1 MVTFDAAPNYEDAE
15 DQGTNNTYVVDV
27 TATSGTG
34 TREMTATQT
43 ITVTVT
49 DVAEQSAKP
58 DKPTLAAVSG
68 STTSLTATWT
78 KPDLN
83 GGPDITGYD
92 LQYRAGATGTWSSST
107 SYGATVTT
115 ATITGLT
122 ADTSYQARV
131 LAKNGETDSDWS
143 DASDAVST
151 NAAVAMMP
159 LDVLVSNYPDGSGTN
174 YSLNFH
180 STVGANQRHY
190 FAQTFTAGAGFTL
203 TAVDIPFRRVPDN
216 SRVTVSLHAR
226 NGSNPGTYLGEL
238 DLSGALAV
246 GDNTFAAPAG
256 TALAAGEY
264 FIRLRWRMGDTDNLR
279 MTDGPDDETS
289 AESGW
294 SIEDRSQ
301 YSASG
306 SSWSNWNQQFA
317 MRVRGTIDGVPRVA
331 TGGVRIE
338 SDPDAHDSYGVGEE
352 IEVAVG
358 FTDDVAVDTT
368 SGTPRVALTVG
379 SNTRY
384 ADYSASDSD
393 DDELAFVYT
402 VTADDH
408 DQDGVSIDD
417 DALELNGGAIH
428 KDGDTSTNAVL
439 DHADLGRDSDHRV
452 NRDPIIVSDGVSV
465 ISSPVAATDTYG
477 LGEVIEIEVEF
488 SAAVD
493 ATTDT
498 DFVLSVGGAK
508 RAPLLRG
515 SGTATL
521 VFGYTVVASDD
532 DDSGIWIG
540 EQDRTLVGNRNG
552 EPQNGEITS
561 AVTDREA
568 DLDHDSPGVLSGH
581 KVDGSLSDLPTLSI
595 GNASGDEGS
604 SISFPLTLSAAAGG
618 LVAVNC
624 VASFGSGDTAVAAD
638 LSNTAA
644 ATSIRP
650 GEVAG
655 SCSFSSVQDSTDEED
670 ETFTVTLSGVSSNAQ
685 LATDPTATGTIDDD
699 DPAPTMDVADAT
711 ASEGD
716 NLEFAVTLSAAS
728 EKTVMMSWARTIET
742 DDTAE
747 AADFGSSGSFDLTFD
762 PGETEQT
769 MVQGTVDD
777 ALDEDAET
785 FTMSVYQLTNA
796 SSGDLV
802 ATGTITDNDPT
813 PTVTVAD
820 AAATEGDK
828 VEFTV
833 TLSAVSGRDVEVGY
847 ATSVATGDTAVSDT
861 DFTAATGTLTILAS
875 DSTATGTV
883 EVQTTEDDATES
895 AETFTLTL
903 SNPSNAT
910 ISDPTAKG
918 TILDDDVLGGTRLE
932 GEEFDL
938 DSDNVEP
945 RGIWSDG
952 ITIWVADNTENA
964 VYAYALADGTRQDG
978 TNGTMDREFDLHSDN
993 TAPQGIWSDL
1003 DTLWVA
1009 DSGDDK
1015 LYAYALAD
1023 GTRQDGTGGTTD
1035 REFDLHSDNGDPR
1048 GMWSDGT
1055 TVWVGH
1061 DGLGATDNKAF
1072 AYTLADGSRDSDKD
1086 IDFHSSNFFPTG
1098 IWSDGATMWVTNNT
1112 TTTDKVFAY
1121 ALSGGARQDGSGGT
1135 TNREFDLHSDNT
1147 VPQGVWSDYDTMW
1160 VADSSSD
1167 RLFAYSV
1174 SRVTGTPP
1182 DRDGVVTLSPT
1193 SPGLG
1198 VEITATLADADGS
1211 VSGASW
1217 QWSSA
1222 DSASGTFTNIPGATT
1237 EAYTTVAADIGK
1249 YLKATVSYTDGHG
1262 SGKSADATTGDAVS
1276 RRLPGSEFDTLD
1288 AASNDNPRGIWSNG
1302 TTVWVADFSDDKLY
1316 AYKMSDTSR
1325 DSGEDFDLHSSN
1337 GYPNAIWSNGTTMWV
1352 TDSAGDKLFA
1362 YKMSDKSSDSGED
1375 FDTLE
1380 AAGNDDPRGLWSDGT
1395 TMWVTDTEDKE
1406 IYAYKMSDKSRDSGK
1421 DFDTL
1426 DAAGNDKPRGIWSD
1440 GTTMWVADSD
1450 DGKVYA
1456 YKMSDKSRD
1465 SGKDFDLH
1473 SENTASYGIWS
1484 DYGTLWVVDNDDKKL
1499 YAYYVSDLTVNT
1511 ALSGIE
1517 VNGTRIPGFVQGDTE
1532 PQYGVAS
1539 TVSDAAIVATA
1550 QAASAIVSYSGTDA
1564 DSNTTAHDTSLSDG
1578 ANTVT
1583 ITVTDKGESEDYT
1596 LSVNRAVTDRYGWK
1610 ADSDFDTLKLN
1621 DIRTPRGIWSDG
1633 TDVWVADTDDRKV
1646 YAYNTDG
1653 TRDSSED
1660 FSIGRFSNGIWG
1672 DGTTLWAA
1680 SSGSDKLF
1688 AYSLASGTS
1697 DSGKDFDTLDAAGND
1712 DPRGI
1717 WSDETTMWVSDKNDK
1732 KIYAYKMS
1740 DMSRDSGKDFDT
1752 LDAAGNDDP
1761 RGIWSDETTM
1771 WVADGDDG
1779 KVYAYKMSDKSRDS
1793 GKDFDTLDDAGNDDP
1808 KGMWS
1813 DGTTMWVT
1821 DDDDDKVYAYNL
1833 QEVGPVPAA
1842 PGKPTNLMA
1851 DAHGGTRINLSW
1863 DAPADD
1869 GGSAI
1874 TGYRIEVSD
1883 DGSTGWS
1890 DLVADTGNDATSY
1903 THQRLSSG
1911 DTRHYRV
1918 SAINQA
1924 GTSEAS
1930 DVAHATTATPPTC
1943 TLNTGDIWCGVLTVA
1958 ALGESEGFAVRT
1970 GDLSDKTF
1978 SVGGRNYT
1986 IDQVSVTNSTAPNP
2000 GTLHFNLGLNT
2011 NLTAADRTRLELHV
2025 DGNSD
2030 TFAFSAATAAAHVNE
2045 WTGTSLDWSS
2055 ATFVTL
2061 RLRLAPEAPGK
2072 PTNLMAEADGGTRI
2086 DLSWDAPA
2094 DDGGSAITGYRI
2106 EVSDDG
2112 SSGSWSDLVADTG
2125 NDGTSYT
2132 HTGLSEGDTRHYRVS
2147 AINGE
2152 GTSVAS
2158 DVADATTAAAGTC
2171 MLNPGDLWCGVVTVG
2186 SRSDYFGYDFQP
2198 TPVVGGLSDDDF
2210 EVGTNSYTIW
2220 AIFVGAG
2227 TWLNPGS
2234 LNFTFA
2240 SNTRPSA
2247 ADRDNLV
2254 LHVGSAAYR
2263 FSDVTPVAGRA
2274 FEWTDAGLD
2283 WSSETSVTLRLRER
2297 EDPAA
2302 DASLSALTVTHSGGT
2317 VALSPAFAPET
2328 VGYTAS
2334 VANAVDEVTVAA
2346 EANAA
2351 GATLAYLDGDGNALP
2366 DADTGTPGREV
2377 ALEVGVETLV
2387 QVKVTATD
2395 GDATR
2400 TYQVRVTRLA
2410 ADAQG
2415 EEGEF
2420 RLNPDMQEDYED
2432 PDNDRYGGK
2441 QSRLEVFHAGRWGTV
2456 CSDRF
2461 KGSDTTTHPSHGNL
2475 APKLACQAMNYDDGE
2490 YLPGYGTSEPHQ
2502 SEADQDNYLRPGG
2515 AYPADGPL
2523 PIWLDDVMCWTR
2535 ADWPFGDDPTPD
2547 YGRLMYLENPDDPED
2562 QTLTPYLCAYAGWGL
2577 HNGTHREDA
2586 GVRCWYISEQSA
2598 QDSERALKG
2607 HFLLSPEQ
2615 HDGSN
2620 RVTVKVA
2627 FSEPIDETP
2636 EGLRNHGVRVEGGEV
2651 TAVHREGGQPGT
2663 GTRSAGG
2670 PASGQVVWVIEIQP
2684 TSAEDLTLSLDGG
2697 RPCHEAG
2704 AICTADGRTLS
2715 KGISTTVKGPSS
2727 LTASFQDVPETHD
2740 GETPF
2745 TFRVA
2750 FSEDID
2756 IGLPA
2761 LREDAF
2767 TVTGGTVTNGQRV
2780 DDRHDLFEVR
2790 VEPNSGGDVTITLPA
2805 GRDCSVSGAICTTG
2819 KNQRLLSNS
2828 PTAKVAGPANTPPT
2842 GAPTISGTAQV
2853 GETLTAGITGI
2864 ADADGLSGETFAYQW
2879 VSGDGTADTDIEN
2892 ATGLDLHPRR
2902 GRPGQGHKGQSDLH
2916 RRRRQRGDP
2925 DQRAHGS
2932 RVGRRPAGS
2941 APQPRRHPRK
2951 QGGHPVLGVAR
2962 RQRQR
2967 ARNGIPHRVEGRRQG
2982 LRQEHLGHSAK
2993 YDLYDERPGQSGQ
3006 WSQVLLP
3013 GKGRER

>member
-1 MVTFDAAPNYEDAE
+1 MTNINRLRFPILLVTALALLAILGALFLPDAAQAQEGSAPDKPKGLSATATHDQVVLSWDEPGDDSITGYVILRRIPGVDPQDHFNELVSDTETDATTYTDDTVSAETRYTYRIKAINEHGVSERSRWSHVDVPAAPEAAEGDGEGDGRGAPGGPGKKANVAEPSDGDCAASASTTCEVDVGGSVTGNIGFVGDGDYFRVDLEAGTRYQIDLEGADTGRGTLADPALVLYDESDSYLLGDDNNGVGDNARMIYTPTTAGTYYLFVEDSLESVTGTYTLSVIVLGANGNSEADTDFPETTSTTGEVDVGGSVTGNIGTETDEDWFKVVLEANKSYQIDMKGEGGDGGTLEDPNLRNIRSADGTQITGTGNDDADDE
-15 DQGTNNTYVVDV
+15 NDILDSQITFTPTTAGTYYLVATTADDIGTYKLSVREVPCTLNEGDIWCGVVDVGEVKSSADVLSGHGFIGVTNRETGGLAGSPDDTMFSVGDNEYTIQGIYVGAGTNNEGALYFFLTADLSDHDKEILVLTFEGVATPRPLDDASKLSATGLYNWSTDLDWSSTTEVTVRLQTPDDCPDGTTTTCEVEVGGSATGNIELDNDVDWFKVVVDAGTRYQV
-27 TATSGTG
+27 DLEGADTGRGTLVDPSIAYIANSVGDVVADTGGTDSGVGKNDRMIFTATADAVYYAAVLSDEHGTYTLSVIVLGANGASEADTDFPSTTATTGRVEVGASATGYMDRGTDFDWFRVDLEADKTYQIDLEGSPTGRGSLGDPFLQIFDASGSNKLTEDNNDGTG
-34 TREMTATQT
+34 ANAQIVYTATATGAHYLTAQT
-43 ITVTVT
+43 LPTETGTYTLSVRDIT
-49 DVAEQSAKP
+49 P
-58 DKPTLAAVSG
+58 PTLSIADAEGDEDDGVEFTATLTAAVSEKV
-68 STTSLTATWT
+68 TATWT
-78 KPDLN
+78 
-83 GGPDITGYD
+83 
-92 LQYRAGATGTWSSST
+92 A
-107 SYGATVTT
+107 
-115 ATITGLT
+115 
-122 ADTSYQARV
+122 
-131 LAKNGETDSDWS
+131 
-143 DASDAVST
+143 
-151 NAAVAMMP
+151 
-159 LDVLVSNYPDGSGTN
+159 
-174 YSLNFH
+174 
-180 STVGANQRHY
+180 
-190 FAQTFTAGAGFTL
+190 
-203 TAVDIPFRRVPDN
+203 
-216 SRVTVSLHAR
+216 
-226 NGSNPGTYLGEL
+226 
-238 DLSGALAV
+238 
-246 GDNTFAAPAG
+246 
-256 TALAAGEY
+256 
-264 FIRLRWRMGDTDNLR
+264 
-279 MTDGPDDETS
+279 
-289 AESGW
+289 
-294 SIEDRSQ
+294 SIE
-301 YSASG
+301 
-306 SSWSNWNQQFA
+306 
-317 MRVRGTIDGVPRVA
+317 
-331 TGGVRIE
+331 
-338 SDPDAHDSYGVGEE
+338 
-352 IEVAVG
+352 
-358 FTDDVAVDTT
+358 
-368 SGTPRVALTVG
+368 
-379 SNTRY
+379 
-384 ADYSASDSD
+384 
-393 DDELAFVYT
+393 
-402 VTADDH
+402 
-408 DQDGVSIDD
+408 
-417 DALELNGGAIH
+417 
-428 KDGDTSTNAVL
+428 
-439 DHADLGRDSDHRV
+439 
-452 NRDPIIVSDGVSV
+452 
-465 ISSPVAATDTYG
+465 
-477 LGEVIEIEVEF
+477 
-488 SAAVD
+488 
-493 ATTDT
+493 
-498 DFVLSVGGAK
+498 
-508 RAPLLRG
+508 
-515 SGTATL
+515 
-521 VFGYTVVASDD
+521 
-532 DDSGIWIG
+532 
-540 EQDRTLVGNRNG
+540 
-552 EPQNGEITS
+552 
-561 AVTDREA
+561 
-568 DLDHDSPGVLSGH
+568 
-581 KVDGSLSDLPTLSI
+581 
-595 GNASGDEGS
+595 
-604 SISFPLTLSAAAGG
+604 
-618 LVAVNC
+618 
-624 VASFGSGDTAVAAD
+624 SGDTASAAD
-638 LSNTAA
+638 L
-644 ATSIRP
+644 ATTKTGDVEFEADATEATFTVP
-650 GEVAG
+650 VN
-655 SCSFSSVQDSTDEED
+655 DDTTDED
-670 ETFTVTLSGVSSNAQ
+670 NETFTVTLSAVSDNAQ
-685 LATDPTATGTIDDD
+685 LATDPTATGTI
-699 DPAPTMDVADAT
+699 V
-711 ASEGD
+711 
-716 NLEFAVTLSAAS
+716 
-728 EKTVMMSWARTIET
+728 
-742 DDTAE
+742 
-747 AADFGSSGSFDLTFD
+747 
-762 PGETEQT
+762 
-769 MVQGTVDD
+769 
-777 ALDEDAET
+777 
-785 FTMSVYQLTNA
+785 
-796 SSGDLV
+796 
-802 ATGTITDNDPT
+802 
-813 PTVTVAD
+813 
-820 AAATEGDK
+820 
-828 VEFTV
+828 
-833 TLSAVSGRDVEVGY
+833 
-847 ATSVATGDTAVSDT
+847 
-861 DFTAATGTLTILAS
+861 
-875 DSTATGTV
+875 
-883 EVQTTEDDATES
+883 
-895 AETFTLTL
+895 
-903 SNPSNAT
+903 
-910 ISDPTAKG
+910 
-918 TILDDDVLGGTRLE
+918 DDDVLGGTRLE

-1583 ITVTDKGESEDYT
+1583 ITVTDKGESAEYT

-1712 DPRGI
+1712 DPRGV

-1740 DMSRDSGKDFDT
+1740 DKSRDSGKDFDT

-2351 GATLAYLDGDGNALP
+2351 GATLAYLDGDGN
-2366 DADTGTPGREV
+2366 
-2377 ALEVGVETLV
+2377 
-2387 QVKVTATD
+2387 
-2395 GDATR
+2395 GDAPTR
-2400 TYQVRVTRLA
+2400 TPARRA
-2410 ADAQG
+2410 A
-2415 EEGEF
+2415 
-2420 RLNPDMQEDYED
+2420 
-2432 PDNDRYGGK
+2432 
-2441 QSRLEVFHAGRWGTV
+2441 RW
-2456 CSDRF
+2456 
-2461 KGSDTTTHPSHGNL
+2461 P
-2475 APKLACQAMNYDDGE
+2475 
-2490 YLPGYGTSEPHQ
+2490 
-2502 SEADQDNYLRPGG
+2502 
-2515 AYPADGPL
+2515 
-2523 PIWLDDVMCWTR
+2523 W
-2535 ADWPFGDDPTPD
+2535 
-2547 YGRLMYLENPDDPED
+2547 
-2562 QTLTPYLCAYAGWGL
+2562 
-2577 HNGTHREDA
+2577 
-2586 GVRCWYISEQSA
+2586 
-2598 QDSERALKG
+2598 
-2607 HFLLSPEQ
+2607 
-2615 HDGSN
+2615 
-2620 RVTVKVA
+2620 
-2627 FSEPIDETP
+2627 
-2636 EGLRNHGVRVEGGEV
+2636 
-2651 TAVHREGGQPGT
+2651 
-2663 GTRSAGG
+2663 RSA
-2670 PASGQVVWVIEIQP
+2670 
-2684 TSAEDLTLSLDGG
+2684 
-2697 RPCHEAG
+2697 
-2704 AICTADGRTLS
+2704 
-2715 KGISTTVKGPSS
+2715 
-2727 LTASFQDVPETHD
+2727 
-2740 GETPF
+2740 
-2745 TFRVA
+2745 
-2750 FSEDID
+2750 
-2756 IGLPA
+2756 
-2761 LREDAF
+2761 
-2767 TVTGGTVTNGQRV
+2767 
-2780 DDRHDLFEVR
+2780 
-2790 VEPNSGGDVTITLPA
+2790 
-2805 GRDCSVSGAICTTG
+2805 
-2819 KNQRLLSNS
+2819 
-2828 PTAKVAGPANTPPT
+2828 
-2842 GAPTISGTAQV
+2842 
-2853 GETLTAGITGI
+2853 
-2864 ADADGLSGETFAYQW
+2864 
-2879 VSGDGTADTDIEN
+2879 
-2892 ATGLDLHPRR
+2892 
-2902 GRPGQGHKGQSDLH
+2902 
-2916 RRRRQRGDP
+2916 
-2925 DQRAHGS
+2925 
-2932 RVGRRPAGS
+2932 
-2941 APQPRRHPRK
+2941 
-2951 QGGHPVLGVAR
+2951 
-2962 RQRQR
+2962 
-2967 ARNGIPHRVEGRRQG
+2967 
-2982 LRQEHLGHSAK
+2982 
-2993 YDLYDERPGQSGQ
+2993 
-3006 WSQVLLP
+3006 
-3013 GKGRER
+3013 